1 MEPQTISVKLY
12 DLETKTVTS
21 AGNSGAVY
29 LPKSWI
35 GKKVQVLLIEPLDE
49 PLIVPLNQKGD

>member
-1 MEPQTISVKLY
+1 MKPQTVSVKLFEI
-12 DLETKTVTS
+12 ETKTVTKS
-21 AGNSGAVY
+21 GNSGAVY
-29 LPKSWI
+29 LPPSWI

>member
-1 MEPQTISVKLY
+1 MTKNTLPSTINTKIY

-35 GKKVQVLLIEPLDE
+35 GKKVQVLLIEP
-49 PLIVPLNQKGD
+49 VNQKGD

>member
-1 MEPQTISVKLY
+1 MKYDMWASCNTY

-29 LPKSWI
+29 LPKAWI
-35 GKKVQVLLIEPLDE
+35 GKKVQVLLIEPLE
-49 PLIVPLNQKGD
+49 KGDD

>member
-1 MEPQTISVKLY
+1 MIKLNKDTLPSELKSKIY

-35 GKKVQVLLIEPLDE
+35 GKKVQVLLIEPLKD
-49 PLIVPLNQKGD
+49 

>member
-1 MEPQTISVKLY
+1 MDKTTLPSELKSKIY

-29 LPKSWI
+29 LPKAWI
-35 GKKVQVLLIEPLDE
+35 GCKVQVLLIEPV
-49 PLIVPLNQKGD
+49 IKGLEVGE